1 MLSTLPFTLK
11 HVLVWT
17 VKWWLLFLQVTLGL
31 LFRFPKKLLCMCANL
46 LQSCPTLRPHGLSP
60 ARLLCPWDS
69 SGKSTGVVAMPSS
82 RGSSRPRDQTRISYV
97 SCIGKQLLYR

>member
-31 LFRFPKKLLCMCANL
+31 LFRFPNFSILSQYDSNLGKHKCVVLWLVLHYFLLTF
-46 LQSCPTLRPHGLSP
+46 STLYFFFI
-60 ARLLCPWDS
+60 
-69 SGKSTGVVAMPSS
+69 
-82 RGSSRPRDQTRISYV
+82 GSS
-97 SCIGKQLLYR
+97 